1 MNELDLQPTA
11 PSAWDEDRILGPE
24 SPTEKGP
31 RQQHPETDNGRW
43 ELTTATVGPTPARL
57 TLTGVWS
64 DAATMDTFISAVSCR
79 REKKKKQSN
88 QGSWH
93 KKSNNTAVTHARLTY
108 PLKTTRMLPDF
119 LQASPQFF

>member
-1 MNELDLQPTA
+1 MNELDLQPAA
-11 PSAWDEDRILGPE
+11 PSAWDEDRIIGAE

-64 DAATMDTFISAVSCR
+64 DAATVDAFISAVSCR
-79 REKKKKQSN
+79 REKKKKQNN
-88 QGSWH
+88 QTKEVGTRKATTQLLHTLGSH
-93 KKSNNTAVTHARLTY
+93 I
-108 PLKTTRMLPDF
+108 P
-119 LQASPQFF
+119 